1 MSKLEDVE
9 GRSAMPDTVMSDT
22 GRGRDPEI
30 QELLDKQ
37 AIHEV
42 MVRYCRGL
50 DRMDAAL
57 IGSVYHPDAHD
68 DHGGRT
74 FRGSDAGASIIEWLR
89 ESRVEM
95 GSHHIT
101 NLTIT
106 IDGDTAA
113 CESYYS
119 GFMLECHDDGARRTM
134 QMLGR
139 YLDRLERR
147 EGEWRISDRRVVTEM
162 YRYLPADGEPAAPH
176 WHLDTREA
184 PDPSYA
190 VLGAR

>member
-1 MSKLEDVE
+1 MNTAQV
-9 GRSAMPDTVMSDT
+9 
-22 GRGRDPEI
+22 
-30 QELLDKQ
+30 LDILK
-37 AIHEV
+37 
-42 MVRYCRGL
+42 
-50 DRMDAAL
+50 DAAL

-119 GFMLECHDDGARRTM
+119 GFMLECHDDGAQRQDAPRAEARANCHQPCRSSPEGWCGRACRR
-134 QMLGR
+134 R
-139 YLDRLERR
+139 CRR
-147 EGEWRISDRRVVTEM
+147 
-162 YRYLPADGEPAAPH
+162 
-176 WHLDTREA
+176 
-184 PDPSYA
+184 
-190 VLGAR
+190 

>member
-1 MSKLEDVE
+1 
-9 GRSAMPDTVMSDT
+9 MSDT
-22 GRGRDPEI
+22 ERLRDPEI
-30 QELLDKQ
+30 QELLAKQ
-37 AIHEV
+37 AIHDV

-74 FRGSDAGASIIEWLR
+74 FRGSDAGASIVEWLR

-106 IDGDTAA
+106 VDGNTAV

-119 GFMLECHDDGARRTM
+119 GFMLECHDSGEQRTM

-147 EGEWRISDRRVVTEM
+147 DDEWKISDRRVVTEM
-162 YRYLPADGEPAAPH
+162 YRYLPADGDPAAPH
-176 WHLDTREA
+176 WHVDTREV

-190 VLGAR
+190 LLGAR

>member
-1 MSKLEDVE
+1 MAE
-9 GRSAMPDTVMSDT
+9 TV
-22 GRGRDPEI
+22 GGRDPKV

-37 AIHEV
+37 AIYEV
-42 MVRYCRGL
+42 QVRYCRGL
-50 DRMDAAL
+50 DRADGAL
-57 IGSVYHPDAHD
+57 ISSAYHPDAQD

-74 FRGSDAGASIIEWLR
+74 FRGADVGASILDWLR

-95 GSHHIT
+95 GTHHIT

-106 IDGDTAA
+106 VDGDNAA

-119 GFMLECHDDGARRTM
+119 GFMLESHDGGDHRTM
-134 QMLGR
+134 QMFGR

-147 EGEWRISDRRVVTEM
+147 DGEWRITHRRVVTEM
-162 YRYLPADGEPAAPH
+162 YRYLPTGDETGAPH
-176 WHLDTREA
+176 WHLDQRED

-190 VLGAR
+190 LLGRG